1 MDSIIF
7 DDEYNGPR
15 WTYGLVYRPLTRFA
29 VPDGWIIGS
38 NRDHSAYRHGTVD
51 YPQQLPEHDLKAYE
65 LVEVKTPAYE
75 G

>member
-1 MDSIIF
+1 MTTTIF

-15 WTYGLVYRPLTRFA
+15 WTYGLVYRPLARFA
-29 VPDGWIIGS
+29 VPDGWIISS
-38 NRDHSAYRHGTVD
+38 NKDHPAYRHGTID
-51 YPQQLPEHDLKAYE
+51 YPHQLPERDLKAYE